1 MTLYGSL
8 KLIPSDI
15 LSLTKPRLLTSPQK
29 SPTEEPSL
37 QIPEHFGGLLF
48 KKTTASLHSFLPVFL
63 CSFDDCPNIGW
74 TFPVSY
80 GIFPVCL
87 VWPCLWCV
95 CVFFTYEFRLVLPA
109 LWVPG
114 DWNIWKYSGA
124 SNPWVVSPHPP
135 ILGFRHVWGSSFH
148 TPKPIPSF
156 RAHMKSN
163 WRQFQAQ
170 PSRPRVLQT
179 CLFPH
184 ILSWCFLSVFTRKI
198 ITGMLIDNLYPSLEQ
213 RTFFAFVKLC
223 FHF

>member
-1 MTLYGSL
+1 MSTETSKRKRLFGASRSRGLDSVTVEQRHGWRQEWLRDRVSSCRQEIENTQGIMTLCRSL

-48 KKTTASLHSFLPVFL
+48 KKTTASLHSFLPGFL

-95 CVFFTYEFRLVLPA
+95 CVFFTYEFRLV
-109 LWVPG
+109 
-114 DWNIWKYSGA
+114 
-124 SNPWVVSPHPP
+124 
-135 ILGFRHVWGSSFH
+135 
-148 TPKPIPSF
+148 
-156 RAHMKSN
+156 
-163 WRQFQAQ
+163 
-170 PSRPRVLQT
+170 
-179 CLFPH
+179 
-184 ILSWCFLSVFTRKI
+184 
-198 ITGMLIDNLYPSLEQ
+198 
-213 RTFFAFVKLC
+213 
-223 FHF
+223 